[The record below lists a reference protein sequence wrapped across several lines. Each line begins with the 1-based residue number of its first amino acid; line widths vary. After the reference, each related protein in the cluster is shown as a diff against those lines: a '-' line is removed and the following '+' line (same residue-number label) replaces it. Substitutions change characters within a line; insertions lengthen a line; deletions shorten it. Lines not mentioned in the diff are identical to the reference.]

1 MGSLSRRVAE
11 IKALEDANQANLR
24 VLVLDATL
32 PGQRLSLRFDA
43 KDTRRRL
50 GLGTE
55 LGVGAA
61 VGDTYAMLGQAPAS
75 GQVLP
80 LGTEVKLTRVDPLPD
95 GSGDVEVEMVGV
107 RRLRI
112 EGQPFDEN
120 GVAMAKVTYMRFAPE
135 ETPPLPRDNESVAPT
150 SPRPIEGGGRAGLG
164 ILRRV
169 GRPGEG
175 GARDDADVGRAR
187 IARRRGA
194 FYLTLVPIRPR
205 SRGERRSLRTFAG
218 VSLRPPPAAFNPDTP
233 RRAAFRRRF

>member
-135 ETPPLPRDNESVAPT
+135 ETP
-150 SPRPIEGGGRAGLG
+150 RPIEGGGAPGSGSYDESDDPEKAELETTRMSDELESLVDEA
-164 ILRRV
+164 RPVSHWSPCDPVRV
-169 GRPGEG
+169 VN
-175 GARDDADVGRAR
+175 A
-187 IARRRGA
+187 
-194 FYLTLVPIRPR
+194 VP
-205 SRGERRSLRTFAG
+205 
-218 VSLRPPPAAFNPDTP
+218 
-233 RRAAFRRRF
+233 

>member
-150 SPRPIEGGGRAGLG
+150 SPRPIEGGGAPGSGSYDESDDPEKAELETTRMSDELESLVDEA
-164 ILRRV
+164 RPVSHWSPCDPVRV
-169 GRPGEG
+169 VN
-175 GARDDADVGRAR
+175 A
-187 IARRRGA
+187 
-194 FYLTLVPIRPR
+194 VP
-205 SRGERRSLRTFAG
+205 
-218 VSLRPPPAAFNPDTP
+218 
-233 RRAAFRRRF
+233 